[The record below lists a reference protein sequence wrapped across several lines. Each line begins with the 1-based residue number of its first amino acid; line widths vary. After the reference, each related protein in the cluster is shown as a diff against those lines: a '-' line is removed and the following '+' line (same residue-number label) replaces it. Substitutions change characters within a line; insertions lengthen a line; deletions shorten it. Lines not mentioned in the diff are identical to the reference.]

1 MSSTVNIFL
10 APLSQKHQKKTIR
23 PKGQDFVDLG
33 AQESTEFRFFF

>member
-1 MSSTVNIFL
+1 MSSTVNTFL
-10 APLSQKHQKKTIR
+10 EPLIQKYPKKIK